1 MPRKRIY
8 KSDAERQ
15 KAYRRRVSADVHNL
29 RGLMKKIIR
38 LQDAMTPESYEK
50 LQELNRKM
58 DRILS
63 K

>member
-15 KAYRRRVSADVHNL
+15 KAYRRRVSADVHSL
-29 RGLMKKIIR
+29 RGLMKKIIS
-38 LQDAMTPESYEK
+38 LQSAMTPKDYEK
-50 LQELNRKM
+50 LQDLNRKM
-58 DRILS
+58 DQILS

>member
-8 KSDAERQ
+8 KTDAERQ

-29 RGLMKKIIR
+29 RGLIKKIIR
-38 LQDAMTPESYEK
+38 LQDTITPESYEK
-50 LQELNRKM
+50 LQDLNRKM

>member
-29 RGLMKKIIR
+29 RGLMKKVIK
-38 LQDAMTPESYEK
+38 LQDAMTPENYEK

>member
-15 KAYRRRVSADVHNL
+15 KAYRQRMSADIHDL

-38 LQDAMTPESYEK
+38 LQDSMTPKHYEK
-50 LQELNRKM
+50 LEELNRKM